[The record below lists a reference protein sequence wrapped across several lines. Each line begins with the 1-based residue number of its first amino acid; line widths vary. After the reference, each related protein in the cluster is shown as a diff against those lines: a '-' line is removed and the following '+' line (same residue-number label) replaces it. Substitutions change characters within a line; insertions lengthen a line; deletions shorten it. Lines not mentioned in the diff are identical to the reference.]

1 MLVNQGIFALIHAG
15 KNTAAGTDR
24 RADASPGAV
33 PTRVAL
39 AGHGPLVR
47 VRKWLVD
54 RMVARRSRA
63 ARAHLEGKSELWG
76 LMTRAAAETT
86 VTGASYSDYLTLY
99 EQVRA
104 RRPREILECGTG
116 ITTVVL
122 AYALL
127 ENAAEDG
134 TVPGRVTSMEDDRA
148 WYDVACARLP
158 DEVADVVDM
167 VHSPKKDGFYKCF
180 RGVQYEGVPDRP
192 YDFVFSD
199 GPDRHSPVNG
209 DKLFN
214 LDLIHVVVRSKTP
227 VFGVVD
233 NHYLTFYILQKVF
246 GVALARYSVSHKLM
260 FVGPVTRDDVRFLK
274 KESFLPDLR
283 IFGTTELKL
292 RMAREDEA

>member
-1 MLVNQGIFALIHAG
+1 MSHTGN
-15 KNTAAGTDR
+15 NPAAGADR

-33 PTRVAL
+33 PTMVAL
-39 AGHGPLVR
+39 AGHSPLLR
-47 VRKWLVD
+47 ARKWLVD
-54 RMVARRSRA
+54 PMVSRRSKA
-63 ARAHLEGKSELWG
+63 ARAYLEAKPDLWA
-76 LMTRAAAETT
+76 LMTRAAAGTA

-99 EQVRA
+99 EQVRT

-122 AYALL
+122 AYALM

-134 TVPGRVTSMEDDRA
+134 TAPGRVTSMEDDRD
-148 WYDVACARLP
+148 WYDVACSRLP
-158 DEVADVVDM
+158 EEVAGVVDM
-167 VHSPKKDGFYKCF
+167 VYSPKKDGFYKCF
-180 RGVQYEGVPDRP
+180 RGVQYESVPDRT

-199 GPDRHSPVNG
+199 GPDRHSPVHG

-260 FVGPVTRDDVRFLK
+260 FVGPVTQDDVRFLK
-274 KESFLPDLR
+274 KEFFLPDLR

-292 RMAREDEA
+292 RMAREDEAGG